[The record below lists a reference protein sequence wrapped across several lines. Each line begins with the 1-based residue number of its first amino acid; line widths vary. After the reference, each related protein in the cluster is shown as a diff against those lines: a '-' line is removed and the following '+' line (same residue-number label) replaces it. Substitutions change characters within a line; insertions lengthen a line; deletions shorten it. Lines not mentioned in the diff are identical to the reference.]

1 MRDRIREVRKMKN
14 ITQAKLVQN
23 ISLTRQY
30 ISLIELGKETPS
42 LKIANEIANELG
54 VCMGVYM
61 NKILG
66 IVFLLATILMGMI
79 SNGKIKLDNNWVILI
94 FILQITSW
102 IGYIN
107 LLDIEKR
114 YKLWLSVL
122 SVCAVFIIG
131 FFYILNFYIL
141 KQQQN

>member
-1 MRDRIREVRKMKN
+1 
-14 ITQAKLVQN
+14 
-23 ISLTRQY
+23 
-30 ISLIELGKETPS
+30 
-42 LKIANEIANELG
+42 
-54 VCMGVYM
+54 M

-66 IVFLLATILMGMI
+66 IVFLLATILIGMI
-79 SNGKIKLDNNWVILI
+79 SNGKIKLDNIWVILI

-122 SVCAVFIIG
+122 SVCAIFIIG
-131 FFYILNFYIL
+131 FFYILKSL
-141 KQQQN
+141 A

>member
-1 MRDRIREVRKMKN
+1 MR
-14 ITQAKLVQN
+14 T
-23 ISLTRQY
+23 
-30 ISLIELGKETPS
+30 
-42 LKIANEIANELG
+42 EIM
-54 VCMGVYM
+54 VKDFKKYM

-66 IVFLLATILMGMI
+66 IVFLLATILIGMI
-79 SNGKIKLDNNWVILI
+79 SNGKIKLDNIWVILI
-94 FILQITSW
+94 FVLQITSW

-131 FFYILNFYIL
+131 FFYIL
-141 KQQQN
+141 K

>member
-1 MRDRIREVRKMKN
+1 
-14 ITQAKLVQN
+14 
-23 ISLTRQY
+23 
-30 ISLIELGKETPS
+30 
-42 LKIANEIANELG
+42 
-54 VCMGVYM
+54 MGVYM

-114 YKLWLSVL
+114 YKLWLSIL

-131 FFYILNFYIL
+131 FFYIL
-141 KQQQN
+141 K

>member
-1 MRDRIREVRKMKN
+1 
-14 ITQAKLVQN
+14 
-23 ISLTRQY
+23 
-30 ISLIELGKETPS
+30 
-42 LKIANEIANELG
+42 
-54 VCMGVYM
+54 M

-66 IVFLLATILMGMI
+66 IVFLVATILIGMI
-79 SNGKIKLDNNWVILI
+79 SNGKIKLDNIWVILI

-114 YKLWLSVL
+114 YKLWLSILL

-131 FFYILNFYIL
+131 FFYIL
-141 KQQQN
+141 K

>member
-1 MRDRIREVRKMKN
+1 
-14 ITQAKLVQN
+14 
-23 ISLTRQY
+23 
-30 ISLIELGKETPS
+30 
-42 LKIANEIANELG
+42 
-54 VCMGVYM
+54 M

-66 IVFLLATILMGMI
+66 IVFLLATILIGMI
-79 SNGKIKLDNNWVILI
+79 SNGKIKLDNFWVILI

-114 YKLWLSVL
+114 YKLWLSIL

-131 FFYILNFYIL
+131 FFYIL
-141 KQQQN
+141 K

>member
-1 MRDRIREVRKMKN
+1 MRDRIIEVRKMKN

-30 ISLIELGKETPS
+30 INLIELGKETPS
-42 LKIANEIANELG
+42 LKIANELG

-66 IVFLLATILMGMI
+66 IVFLLATILFGMI

-131 FFYILNFYIL
+131 FFYIL

>member
-1 MRDRIREVRKMKN
+1 
-14 ITQAKLVQN
+14 
-23 ISLTRQY
+23 
-30 ISLIELGKETPS
+30 
-42 LKIANEIANELG
+42 
-54 VCMGVYM
+54 M

-66 IVFLLATILMGMI
+66 IVFLIATILIGMI
-79 SNGKIKLDNNWVILI
+79 SNGKIKLDNFWVILI

-114 YKLWLSVL
+114 YKLWLSIL

-131 FFYILNFYIL
+131 FFYIL
-141 KQQQN
+141 K

>member
-1 MRDRIREVRKMKN
+1 
-14 ITQAKLVQN
+14 
-23 ISLTRQY
+23 
-30 ISLIELGKETPS
+30 
-42 LKIANEIANELG
+42 
-54 VCMGVYM
+54 M

-66 IVFLLATILMGMI
+66 IVFLLATILIGMVT
-79 SNGKIKLDNNWVILI
+79 NEKIKLDNIWVILI

-102 IGYIN
+102 TVYIN

-131 FFYILNFYIL
+131 FFYIL
-141 KQQQN
+141 K

>member
-1 MRDRIREVRKMKN
+1 
-14 ITQAKLVQN
+14 
-23 ISLTRQY
+23 
-30 ISLIELGKETPS
+30 
-42 LKIANEIANELG
+42 
-54 VCMGVYM
+54 M

-79 SNGKIKLDNNWVILI
+79 SNGKIKLDNNWVIFI

-131 FFYILNFYIL
+131 FFYIL
-141 KQQQN
+141 K